1 MLRLVCVICICFA
14 SLQSF
19 GQTASKYQ
27 PATVTEVKVHQLA
40 SGPNASS
47 YDVSLRVGDTIYQV
61 LYTPAIDTNS
71 VTYAAGREV
80 LVLVKEKTIRY
91 NDILGQSFELPIV
104 SRKPA
109 SKTK

>member
-1 MLRLVCVICICFA
+1 MIRFVLAICIGFA
-14 SLQSF
+14 TLQAF

-27 PATVTEVKVHQLA
+27 PATITEVRVHQLG
-40 SGPNASS
+40 SGSNASS
-47 YDVSLRVGDTIYQV
+47 YDVSLRIGNTIYQV
-61 LYTPAIDTNS
+61 LYTPALDTNA

-91 NDILGQSFELPIV
+91 NDLLGQSFELPIV

-109 SKTK
+109 SNTK